1 MSNLPLF
8 VGVDYHQDQLQ
19 LCVIDQAAVVRFNR
33 AVPND
38 VEHVAGILAGLNDV
52 RAIAIEACTGA
63 ASFGEALAGRT
74 TARVE
79 LAHPGYVAR
88 LKQSPDKTDFSDSR
102 LLADLTRVGYL
113 PRVWLPP
120 VEVRDLRQLV
130 NHRQHLVDGR
140 RALKLKVGA
149 ILRERRV
156 RIAGSR
162 WSLPWVHQ
170 VRDNDAFG
178 PQVKWIVNDLLD
190 ELNHV
195 SFKIKQVEKRLT
207 NATKK
212 DEVVKKLKTIEGIG
226 DVTAWMLRAWIGR
239 FDRFKTGKQLS
250 RYCGLS
256 PRNASSGKR
265 QADAGL
271 IDAANKQLRAVLIQ
285 AGHRL
290 MRTSGR
296 WGQLGRSLKMRG
308 KPTNVAVAAVA
319 NRWVRAMHHQMIDRG
334 SAPNPASKTSPPKV
348 GRPEH
353 NDPMTRL
360 DYKPRIG
367 VKNREPV

>member
-1 MSNLPLF
+1 
-8 VGVDYHQDQLQ
+8 
-19 LCVIDQAAVVRFNR
+19 
-33 AVPND
+33 
-38 VEHVAGILAGLNDV
+38 
-52 RAIAIEACTGA
+52 
-63 ASFGEALAGRT
+63 
-74 TARVE
+74 
-79 LAHPGYVAR
+79 
-88 LKQSPDKTDFSDSR
+88 
-102 LLADLTRVGYL
+102 
-113 PRVWLPP
+113 
-120 VEVRDLRQLV
+120 
-130 NHRQHLVDGR
+130 
-140 RALKLKVGA
+140 LKVGA

-156 RIAGSR
+156 KIAGSR